1 MEYNSVRG
9 RRDLVAAWAGPR
21 EGTRLVRATIT
32 EKILARAACRDTAK
46 PGEILRVKVD
56 LVMGH
61 DVTLPL
67 SILELRRM
75 GPARVFD
82 AEKVVAVSDHFA
94 PASTVKAAEQIKLM
108 RDFAREQGLAHYF
121 EPGCG
126 QSGVCHALLPEE
138 GLILPGYVVLGADSH
153 TTTYGALG
161 AFATGMGSTDIAAA
175 MALGETWLRVP
186 QSLRLFYHGQP
197 GRWIGGK
204 DLILHTLGS
213 LGVSGAIYKAVEFCG
228 PVIEGLPMSDRFTV
242 CNMAVEAGA
251 KNGIIAPDATTDH
264 YLKGRVTEAYE
275 TLTSDPDAGYAA
287 TYDFDC
293 QDLEPQVA
301 FPFSPDNVR
310 PVGDAAG
317 VAIDAVIIGS
327 CTNGRLED
335 LRVAGEILEGRK
347 VAPGVRLVVIP
358 ATQRTYLEALKEGL
372 LEVFAE
378 AGGAVSTPTC
388 GPCFGGH
395 MGLLAAGER
404 AVSTTN
410 RNFVGRMGHPE
421 SEVYLASPAV
431 AAASAVLG
439 RIAHPQEVAG

>member
-1 MEYNSVRG
+1 MG
-9 RRDLVAAWAGPR
+9 L
-21 EGTRLVRATIT
+21 TIT
-32 EKILARAACRDTAK
+32 EKILARAAGRGAVE
-46 PGEILRVKVD
+46 PGDILRVKVD

-67 SILELRRM
+67 SILELGRM
-75 GPARVFD
+75 GAARVFD
-82 AEKVVAVSDHFA
+82 AGKVVAVSDHFA
-94 PASTVKAAEQIKLM
+94 PASNVKAAEQIKAV
-108 RDFAREQGLAHYF
+108 RDFARDQGLVHHF

-138 GLILPGYVVLGADSH
+138 GLILPGYVVVGADSH

-161 AFATGMGSTDIAAA
+161 AFGTGMGSTDIAAA

-186 QSLRLFYHGQP
+186 QSLRLYYHGQP
-197 GRWIGGK
+197 GRWICGK
-204 DLILHTLGS
+204 DLILHTLGRLS
-213 LGVSGAIYKAVEFCG
+213 VAGAIYKAMEFCG
-228 PVIEGLPMSDRFTV
+228 PVIEKLAMSDRFTM

-251 KNGIIAPDATTDH
+251 KNGIIAPDATTEE
-264 YLKGRVTEAYE
+264 YLKGRVTGAYE
-275 TLTSDPDAGYAA
+275 PLTSDSDACYAV

-310 PVGDAAG
+310 PVQDAAA

-335 LRVAGEILEGRK
+335 LRVAGEILRGRK
-347 VAPGVRLVVIP
+347 VARGVRLIVIP

-378 AGGAVSTPTC
+378 AGAAVGTPTC

-421 SEVYLASPAV
+421 SQVYLASPAV

-439 RIAHPQEVAG
+439 RIAHPEEVAD